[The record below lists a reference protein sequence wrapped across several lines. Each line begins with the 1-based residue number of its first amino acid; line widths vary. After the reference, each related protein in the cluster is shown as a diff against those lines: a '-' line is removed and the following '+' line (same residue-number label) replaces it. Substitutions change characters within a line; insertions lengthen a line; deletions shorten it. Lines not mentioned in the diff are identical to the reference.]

1 MLNIIKSNWL
11 RSKREPIRWV
21 LFLAPI
27 LYSLLFSI
35 YVYGPNS
42 ITGFEVYGFYI
53 GLAILSTFSLS
64 FFVPMAYEADRK
76 ASYYLN
82 DIRFDISRR
91 KAFIGKF
98 LLISILY
105 ALIILIASTVFL
117 SFWILIK
124 NKPANFSEIITIISV
139 LFFTLLPLLAIY
151 QALNLKFGQTGSI
164 LAGVFITLAAIL
176 LGTTGLGSLIWRYL
190 PFVRPIKLLYLLAQA
205 NISLK
210 LSWIYIGLSLAVT
223 AICLYLTS
231 SFFKNWD
238 VYQKTED

>member
-11 RSKREPIRWV
+11 RTKREPVRWV

-27 LYSLLFSI
+27 LYSILFAI

-42 ITGFEVYGFYI
+42 IAGFEFHGFYI

-64 FFVPMAYEADRK
+64 FFVPMVYEADKK

-82 DIRFDISRR
+82 DIRFAISRK

-98 LLISILY
+98 LLISLLY
-105 ALIILIASTVFL
+105 ALIILIASAIFL

-124 NKPANFSEIITIISV
+124 NQPVNFIEIITIISI
-139 LFFTLLPLLAIY
+139 LFFTLLPLIAIY
-151 QALNLKFGQTGSI
+151 QVIHLKLGQTGSI

-190 PFVRPIKLLYLLAQA
+190 PFVWPIKLLYLLAQA
-205 NISLK
+205 DISLK

>member
-11 RSKREPIRWV
+11 RTKREPIRWV

-27 LYSLLFSI
+27 LYSILFSI

-42 ITGFEVYGFYI
+42 IMGFEVYGFYI

-64 FFVPMAYEADRK
+64 FFVPMAYEADKK

-82 DIRFDISRR
+82 DIRFAISRR

-98 LLISILY
+98 LLIGILY
-105 ALIILIASTVFL
+105 ALIILIASLIFL

-139 LFFTLLPLLAIY
+139 LFFTLLPLISIY

-176 LGTTGLGSLIWRYL
+176 LGTTGLGALIWKYL
-190 PFVRPIKLLYLLAQA
+190 PFVWPIKLLYLLAQA

-210 LSWIYIGLSLAVT
+210 ISWVYIGLSLT
-223 AICLYLTS
+223 ITIICLYLTS